1 MRCPAASMVVVSTS
15 SGVIAM
21 RALAVFLLLSTA
33 AAALAA
39 ESDPGVRTRNFQIER
54 GVALDG
60 YDPVSYF
67 RGAPAKGAAARLLTH
82 LGVVY
87 HFSSDE
93 NREAFAADPARY
105 EPAYGGWC
113 AWAMIDG
120 EKVEPDPK
128 TFKIVDGRLLLFYNG
143 LLGDTLAKWN
153 ARAAKESDARLLAL
167 ADAQWASVAK

>member
-1 MRCPAASMVVVSTS
+1 MKV
-15 SGVIAM
+15 
-21 RALAVFLLLSTA
+21 LAVLVLLSTA
-33 AAALAA
+33 TVATAA
-39 ESDPGVRTRNFQIER
+39 ESDPVVRTHSFLLER

-67 RGAPAKGAAARLLTH
+67 RGAPARGSASRAMTH

-87 HFSSDE
+87 RFSSDE
-93 NREAFAADPARY
+93 NRDAFVADPARY

-143 LLGDTLAKWN
+143 LLGNTLARWN
-153 ARAAKESDARLLAL
+153 EPAAQQGEEKLLAL
-167 ADAQWASVAK
+167 ADAQWAKVAK